1 MPYVIAIW
9 HQKGGVAKTTT
20 AISLGACLVERAQ
33 PTLLLDLDPQG
44 NLTSGLGLDPEQM
57 GASIADVLLGNDL
70 ISKAACETS
79 LPGLD
84 LVPSNPDM
92 VTLPRWLHLREKYE
106 PLLRDSLA
114 RPDVAAYRYVV
125 MDCPPLLGPLTVAAL
140 TAADLVLIPTQCE
153 YFSVQVLANSLDLVQ
168 MVRGRTNPRLA
179 YRILVTMFD
188 GRGLLHTR
196 VLSQLQSVFPDALL
210 QTMIGV
216 DAKVRESQ
224 LAGRPIT
231 VHANSSR
238 AALQYRQLAEELLSY
253 VQRPVQ
259 EAA

>member
-20 AISLGACLVERAQ
+20 ALSVGAGLAERGQSA
-33 PTLLLDLDPQG
+33 LLLDLDPQG

-57 GASIADVLLGNDL
+57 RASAADILLGNEL
-70 ISKAACETS
+70 LSQVACETS
-79 LPGLD
+79 VPGLD

-114 RPDVAAYRYVV
+114 RPEVAHYQYVL
-125 MDCPPLLGPLTVAAL
+125 MDCPPLLGPLTIAAL
-140 TAADLVLIPTQCE
+140 TAADLALIPTQCE

-168 MVRGRTNPRLA
+168 MVRARTNPRLA

-188 GRGLLHTR
+188 GRGLLHGR
-196 VLSQLQSVFPDALL
+196 VLAQLQNVFPDALF
-210 QTMIGV
+210 QTPIGV

-231 VHANSSR
+231 VHAHSSR
-238 AALQYRQLAEELLSY
+238 AAQQYRQLVEELVSY
-253 VQRPVQ
+253 AQRPVQ
-259 EAA
+259 AAA